1 MVLSETD
8 RLQLFGVIRGGLIVA
23 QETSPVAQETSP
35 VEAGQCL
42 TVSRRLSLEPK
53 RQPQRGLR
61 AGGKFRSPAGSWLAL
76 RQLAFSDARR

>member
-23 QETSPVAQETSP
+23 QETSPV
-35 VEAGQCL
+35 EAGQCL

-53 RQPQRGLR
+53 RQPHHGLR
-61 AGGKFRSPAGSWLAL
+61 AG
-76 RQLAFSDARR
+76 

>member
-8 RLQLFGVIRGGLIVA
+8 RLQLFGVIRGGLI
-23 QETSPVAQETSP
+23 VAQETSP

-61 AGGKFRSPAGSWLAL
+61 AGGKFRSPVGSWLAL